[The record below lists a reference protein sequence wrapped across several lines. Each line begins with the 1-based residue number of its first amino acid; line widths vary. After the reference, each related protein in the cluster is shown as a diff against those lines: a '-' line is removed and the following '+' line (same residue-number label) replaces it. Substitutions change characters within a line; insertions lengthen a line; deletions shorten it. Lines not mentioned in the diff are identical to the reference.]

1 MSYYSKY
8 LKYKEKYLQ
17 LKNQQGGLPITYE
30 VVFIWINKQKKII
43 NQEIKDRILRNMKRW
58 KESNPS
64 VKLLLYVDSKYT
76 ERVDIDYFRSF
87 DYLVLKDVRRL
98 LTRPELVYLFE
109 EDKPIYLRVDIAKI
123 IIKYDLLVKHKD
135 NSNYYVVIS
144 DIDILTIEDDYD
156 RERGLTCD
164 DEEYM
169 MKNFTQDEIFDRLT
183 MYLLDNFGYVMTKE
197 SRLPPENGFMIF
209 KNDPDI
215 IKSLKELLIDKIIC
229 EMLFQLFREKIDTF
243 GDYSQHETLELL
255 NETYNLCTHFIY
267 NLYHWFA
274 GYLNIIKKYQILHTT
289 VIKKDIDITN
299 ISKENISLDGELE
312 DITLVDDM
320 EEITI
325 IINTPELFMH
335 INNNYKDIP
344 NYLLK
349 FTDYTDLGR
358 DFSNSTGKLTDKGV
372 LISKD
377 YLNFIY
383 PYPNPRDYDIRGYFN
398 KFLRPSKCVKI
409 EKSNTTNINNREMC
423 PELFN

>member
-17 LKNQQGGLPITYE
+17 LKNQQGGLPINYE
-30 VVFIWINKQKKII
+30 VVFIWINKQKQII
-43 NQEIKDRILRNMKRW
+43 NQEIKDRIVRNMKKW
-58 KESNPS
+58 KTYNPE
-64 VKLLLYVDSKYT
+64 VKLLLYVDSRYT
-76 ERVDIDYFRSF
+76 ERVDIDYFRSL
-87 DYLVLKDVRRL
+87 DHIVLKDFRRL
-98 LTRPELVYLFE
+98 LNRPELVYLFE

-123 IIKYDLLVKHKD
+123 IIKYDLLVKHQD
-135 NSNYYVVIS
+135 IASYYVIIS
-144 DIDILTIEDDYD
+144 DIDILTIDDDYD
-156 RERGLTCD
+156 HERGLTCD
-164 DEEYM
+164 DPEHM
-169 MKNFTQDEIFDRLT
+169 MKNFTQNEIFDELT
-183 MYLLDNFGYVMTKE
+183 MYLLDKFGYVMTKE

-215 IKSLKELLIDKIIC
+215 IKSLKEFLIDKIIC
-229 EMLFQLFREKIDTF
+229 EMLFQLFRDKIDTF
-243 GDYSQHETLELL
+243 GDYTQHKTLEVL

-274 GYLNIIKKYQILHTT
+274 GYLNIIKKYQILNTT
-289 VIKKDIDITN
+289 IMNGDIDITK
-299 ISKENISLDGELE
+299 IPKENIIYS
-312 DITLVDDM
+312 DDK
-320 EEITI
+320 EQSILI
-325 IINTPELFMH
+325 DNAELFMH

-358 DFSNSTGKLTDKGV
+358 DFSNSTGKLTEKGV

-383 PYPNPRDYDIRGYFN
+383 PYPNHRDYDTRGYFN
-398 KFLRPSKCVKI
+398 QFLRPSKCVKI

-423 PELFN
+423 PQLFI